1 MAQYKVAYPYVAAI
15 KTEPEATEATYEK
28 GLALGKMIDV
38 EVTPNYNEASL
49 YGDNALSEYVKEF
62 KDLDVTLN
70 TTSLPVEAF
79 TALFG
84 QTVEENNKEV
94 KANIN
99 DIAKYVGFGFVKGEM
114 VENVTTYVAV
124 WFPKVKFTP
133 PAEKCTTKGDSIT
146 WNTPSITGKGTSD
159 NAGNWKYM
167 KIFDAEN
174 EALEFIKSKFTP
186 AELGG

>member
-79 TALFG
+79 TALF
-84 QTVEENNKEV
+84 
-94 KANIN
+94 
-99 DIAKYVGFGFVKGEM
+99 
-114 VENVTTYVAV
+114 
-124 WFPKVKFTP
+124 
-133 PAEKCTTKGDSIT
+133 
-146 WNTPSITGKGTSD
+146 
-159 NAGNWKYM
+159 
-167 KIFDAEN
+167 
-174 EALEFIKSKFTP
+174 
-186 AELGG
+186 

>member
-15 KTEPEATEATYEK
+15 KTEPKSAEATYEK

-84 QTVEENNKEV
+84 QTVTEDNKEV

-146 WNTPSITGKGTSD
+146 WNTPNLTGKGTSD

-167 KIFDAEN
+167 KIFDKET

-186 AELGG
+186 TKQGG